1 MQDFQSLGVDVDLST
16 HRPLMAEVMARER
29 EKKKKLKRLPEKR
42 QGGGDKGKKNKLF

>member
-29 EKKKKLKRLPEKR
+29 KKKKLKRLPEKR
-42 QGGGDKGKKNKLF
+42 QGGGDKGKK